1 MTKIYEFH
9 WKALSRFGQ
18 KQRGKRLAM
27 NREMLE
33 NLLLAQGYQHI
44 RISRNFVLSANP
56 KKEEVNSLLSQLALL
71 VNSTIPLK
79 QALSMLLHNCRNIRL
94 YQWLNELIQ
103 HIESGYAFSQSL
115 EKLGKFVTNQEIQL
129 IKMGEQSGK
138 LGIMLANLAESRAKS
153 EKLAKKVKKI
163 LFYPVIVLLISL
175 ALSIGLLVLIVPQ
188 FAQLYGSKDKTLPL
202 ITEILFSL
210 SECLIEQGTVL
221 LCTLLLAVIF
231 YLFFAKKSRL
241 VAKWKMALWAKMPL
255 FSRIIEQSRIIFFSQ
270 NIALMLNAHIP
281 LDVALKSFLSEKND
295 DPILQQEIGT
305 MLNLLQQGYK
315 FSQGINP
322 NVFGAEMAQML
333 EVGEKSGNVAKMC
346 EHISEMYQQKLD
358 YQIDILSQLLEPILM
373 LIMGVIVG
381 TIIVGLYLPIFDMG
395 ALVE

>member
-9 WKALSRFGQ
+9 WQAQSRFGQ
-18 KQRGKRLAM
+18 KQRGKRLAT

-71 VNSTIPLK
+71 VNSAIPLK
-79 QALSMLLHNCRNIRL
+79 QALSMLLQNCRNIRL
-94 YQWLNELIQ
+94 YLWLNALIQ
-103 HIESGYAFSQSL
+103 LIESGYAFSQSL
-115 EKLGKFVTNQEIQL
+115 EKLGNFVTNQEIQL

-175 ALSIGLLVLIVPQ
+175 ALSIGLLVLILPQ

-202 ITEILFSL
+202 ITDILFTL

-221 LCTLLLAVIF
+221 LGTLLLAVIF

-255 FSRIIEQSRIIFFSQ
+255 FSRIIEQSRIVFFSQ

-295 DPILQQEIGT
+295 DPILQQEIGSI
-305 MLNLLQQGYK
+305 LNLLQQGYK

-358 YQIDILSQLLEPILM
+358 YQIDILSQLLEPMLM

>member
-18 KQRGKRLAM
+18 KQRGKRLAT

-71 VNSTIPLK
+71 VNSAIPLK
-79 QALSMLLHNCRNIRL
+79 QALSMLLQNCRNIRL
-94 YQWLNELIQ
+94 YQWLNALIQ
-103 HIESGYAFSQSL
+103 LIESGYAFSQSL
-115 EKLGKFVTNQEIQL
+115 EKLGQFVSNQEIQL

-138 LGIMLANLAESRAKS
+138 LGIMLTNLAESRAKS

-202 ITEILFSL
+202 ITDILFTL

-221 LCTLLLAVIF
+221 LGTLLLAVIF

-281 LDVALKSFLSEKND
+281 LDVALRSFLSEKND

-358 YQIDILSQLLEPILM
+358 YQIDILSQLLEPMLM
-373 LIMGVIVG
+373 LIIGVIVG

>member
-9 WKALSRFGQ
+9 WQAQSRFGQ
-18 KQRGKRLAM
+18 KQRGKRLAT
-27 NREMLE
+27 NRDMLE

-71 VNSTIPLK
+71 VNSAMPLK
-79 QALSMLLHNCRNIRL
+79 QALSMLLQNCRNIRL
-94 YQWLNELIQ
+94 YLWLNELIQ
-103 HIESGYAFSQSL
+103 YIESGYAFSQSL
-115 EKLGKFVTNQEIQL
+115 EKLGEFVTNQEIQL

-138 LGIMLANLAESRAKS
+138 LGIMLTNLAESRAKL

-202 ITEILFSL
+202 ITDILFTL

-221 LCTLLLAVIF
+221 LGTLLLAVIF

-281 LDVALKSFLSEKND
+281 LDVALRSFLSEKND

-358 YQIDILSQLLEPILM
+358 YQIDILSQLLEPMLM

>member
-9 WKALSRFGQ
+9 WQAQSRFGQ
-18 KQRGKRLAM
+18 KQRGKRLAT
-27 NREMLE
+27 NRDMLE

-71 VNSTIPLK
+71 VNSAMPLK
-79 QALSMLLHNCRNIRL
+79 QALSMLLQNCRNIRL
-94 YQWLNELIQ
+94 YLWLNELIQ
-103 HIESGYAFSQSL
+103 HIERGYAFSQSL
-115 EKLGKFVTNQEIQL
+115 EKLGEFVTNQEIQL

-138 LGIMLANLAESRAKS
+138 LGIMLTNLAESRAKL

-202 ITEILFSL
+202 ITDILFTL

-221 LCTLLLAVIF
+221 LGTLLLAVIF

-281 LDVALKSFLSEKND
+281 LDVALRSFLSEKND

-358 YQIDILSQLLEPILM
+358 YQIDILSQLLEPMLM